1 MLMRVLSLFDGMAC
15 TRIAL
20 GRAGVP
26 VTKYYASEI
35 DKYAIKV
42 AQANYPDIEQLGD
55 VTNILKRSHLHNEP
69 IDLLVGGSPC
79 QGFSFAGKQLRSHT
93 SRSTDGNLYLV
104 MMVCATLGTQT

>member
-1 MLMRVLSLFDGMAC
+1 MRVLSLFDGMGC

-20 GRAGVP
+20 DRAGIP

-35 DKYAIKV
+35 DKYAIQV
-42 AQANYPDIEQLGD
+42 AQANYPNIEQLGD

-79 QGFSFAGKQLRSHT
+79 QGFSFAGKQLNFDDPRSKLFWEYVNVL
-93 SRSTDGNLYLV
+93 RILKPKYFL
-104 MMVCATLGTQT
+104 L